1 MSAKKAKPAGEEVVV
16 AVDGKP
22 TNKRFQNM
30 FQEEIILTEKQ
41 KLRKEMIEN
50 KDKMK
55 ETLKTMTPTEIFLLF
70 DEDDSG
76 LISFEEFRKLLPY
89 LDIAISDAK
98 AFRYFRMCDSDGSG
112 EIDIDEFQVA
122 LFACDPV
129 RREIHHFAIDL
140 THLCVGV
147 CLYRRVVTQ
156 WGSSRRR
163 ISRPWTRSKCSMRYC
178 HLVTHV
184 LYSLLLLILQNILQN
199 NRTSVL

>member
-1 MSAKKAKPAGEEVVV
+1 VLSKATMSVKAKPAGDQVVV

-22 TNKRFQNM
+22 TNRRFQNM
-30 FQEEIILTEKQ
+30 FEEEIVLTEKQ
-41 KLRKEMIEN
+41 KLRKEMLEN

-55 ETLKTMTPTEIFLLF
+55 ERLKSMTAVDIFLLF

-122 LFACDPV
+122 LFMCDPV
-129 RREIHHFAIDL
+129 RNSCSRSIVLAYSGHRYNALPQTSGNPVGFQPSQNL
-140 THLCVGV
+140 TPMDAFEMFDEVG
-147 CLYRRVVTQ
+147 YQ
-156 WGSSRRR
+156 
-163 ISRPWTRSKCSMRYC
+163 
-178 HLVTHV
+178 
-184 LYSLLLLILQNILQN
+184 LL
-199 NRTSVL
+199 